1 MSEEKLDFLIKQN
14 YAMQKM
20 IQALFIYEGM
30 DIKQLKHTLDLIEE
44 EMKEEGNWRDE
55 WRRKESNT
63 MF

>member
-1 MSEEKLDFLIKQN
+1 MKEKRKGKIKMSEEKLDFLIKQN

-55 WRRKESNT
+55 
-63 MF
+63 